1 LPFVFEKTSLEGLF
15 LVKPRVF
22 GDDRGFFMET
32 FAQRDFADAGIDAR
46 LVQINHSKSV
56 RGVLRGLHF
65 QRNPYEQAKLVRC
78 IRGEIRDV
86 AVDTRPDSKTFGKH
100 VATDLS
106 EVNRNMLYVP
116 RGFAH
121 GFIVL
126 SDIAEVEYA
135 VDNVYAPDHEGGI
148 IWNDP
153 DLGIAWPIENPILSD
168 KDKKWP
174 RLRDIRGSLQGP

>member
-1 LPFVFEKTSLEGLF
+1 MALPFVFEKTSLDGLF
-15 LVKPRVF
+15 LIKPKVF

-32 FAQRDFADAGIDAR
+32 FAQRDFQAAGIEAN

-65 QRNPYEQAKLVRC
+65 QRTPYQQAKLVRC
-78 IRGEIRDV
+78 IGGEIRDV
-86 AVDTRPDSKTFGKH
+86 AVDARPNSRSFGKH
-100 VATDLS
+100 FSADLTES
-106 EVNRNMLYVP
+106 NRFMLYVP

-126 SDIAEVEYA
+126 SDVAEVEYA
-135 VDNVYAPDHEGGI
+135 VDNIYAPDHEGGI

-153 DLGIAWPIENPILSD
+153 DLAIAWPIENPILSE
-168 KDKKWP
+168 KDKRWP
-174 RLRDIRGSLQGP
+174 RLRDIKEPL